1 MRRLPGFIISSVRR
15 CLPVL
20 LAGVVIIF
28 VSAGSLRAD
37 SLHADSAD
45 SGALPAATAQI
56 QALFNQLEIAGNAYN
71 GGGGDAAG
79 RAVLSSGCAGLSGS
93 GVVRDFMAEYLLPF
107 GPGAGA
113 SSSLSTTTSTSAL
126 LRNSAQG
133 ILRNSAQSLLGAGIS
148 AGCAALSGGAVDV
161 GDGAG
166 IGGGLQ
172 DQLMLGLIGAGRQM
186 ANESGLPF
194 LERLELETGTE
205 RGEWVSSVT
214 TIQPLWKDEA
224 GGDHVFTQ
232 LAWRQVDGE
241 DTVNA
246 GLAWRRINAEKT
258 ILYGVNAFFDHAF
271 TMNHNRMS
279 IGADVQTSL
288 LGGSVNKYIPL
299 SGWKSRDVLWEEKA
313 AGGFD
318 AELHGQVPQLPSWT
332 AYIKGYRWDGS
343 DDQYAEPS
351 REIEDTFGFLSQLE
365 YAPVP
370 ALAVRGGL
378 RRENHDGIS
387 GEFALRLNLRFNEP
401 LELQFKPRLHLASVE
416 DRIYNKV
423 SRENTIRVQERRKA
437 SGLLTVTETVG
448 ANTVSGQPGLLGLSV
463 GQTVLMPATV
473 TVANTV
479 GAIARLRFADG
490 AILTI
495 GQNSVV
501 TIDTTLI
508 TLVSGTMQYISGAT
522 NVVINVPGGTIT
534 LLGTDIDLRS
544 DGTLSTVRVRE
555 GSIRL
560 DGTTAGSAT
569 IGVGQMAQSNSGT
582 VTTVAAGTAPYI
594 AHTDDVSAKIDRV
607 ATPVTGIKVA
617 PYPVE
622 APRLVTTATT
632 PGQVITL
639 GLRFNTVVTAAGGP
653 PRLGFTINGNART
666 ADLSAGSG
674 TNDLRFDYTLQG
686 GDAGASTALIVTG
699 FDNNGA
705 TITGDGKAA
714 VTTIADTTLDLG
726 AAVGSTAT
734 LTMNFLTNVY
744 TLLGTTYNSL
754 TAFLTA
760 TGGTFARTSTATYF
774 DAAGTLQTA
783 AAGTPRFDHDPVTL
797 TAKGLLM
804 EEGRTN
810 SYQRSMEFNNAYW
823 TKAAMTIT
831 ADAALAPDGTTTAD
845 LAVPTAVNAFHYV
858 GRAQAFSAVP
868 YTLSVF
874 MKTAGYRYGQIQ
886 FGNHSVATFDLQNG
900 VIAGGAAN
908 ATMTSIG
915 NGWYRCTLTS
925 ANPSA
930 STGAEFTFR
939 PDTSQFGFT
948 GNGTSGGYIWGTQLE
963 QAPFATSYIP
973 TTTVA
978 VARQA
983 DTLTFPASLSWYN
996 SSAGSMVVQA
1006 RPAGVSSNFPQLA
1019 MLGDSTVNNWLA
1031 MTVFPANGYRA
1042 ELKKSAVTDFL
1053 IGAGTMAAG
1062 SLSKASVAYQSG
1074 SSSAVLNAGAASTSA
1089 VAFTPLNANLLS
1101 IGSNLARG
1109 ATDGRYSGHYTGFE
1123 YYPTRLPDATLQT
1136 LTTP

>member
-1 MRRLPGFIISSVRR
+1 MRRLPDFITLSVRR
-15 CLPVL
+15 CLPAL
-20 LAGVVIIF
+20 LAGMVVF
-28 VSAGSLRAD
+28 FGSAVAQATS
-37 SLHADSAD
+37 
-45 SGALPAATAQI
+45 PAATAQI

-107 GPGAGA
+107 GPGAGG

-161 GDGAG
+161 GNGAG

-299 SGWKSRDVLWEEKA
+299 SGWKSRDALWEEKA

-378 RRENHDGIS
+378 RRENHDGSS

-734 LTMNFLTNVY
+734 LTMNFLTNAY

-810 SYQRSMEFNNAYW
+810 RYITSAQIPTSSFGAP
-823 TKAAMTIT
+823 TIT
-831 ADAALAPDGTTTAD
+831 SNVALAPDGTMSADRVVTA
-845 LAVPTAVNAFHYV
+845 APSNGVYGGTASTSVTA
-858 GRAQAFSAVP
+858 GTQ
-868 YTLSVF
+868 YTLSTFVKRESGVNSVRFGAPNSFTNGAGDWITVF
-874 MKTAGYRYGQIQ
+874 DFTTQ
-886 FGNHSVATFDLQNG
+886 TFSGTNVNFSNPQYQD
-900 VIAGGAAN
+900 V
-908 ATMTSIG
+908 G
-915 NGWYRCTLTS
+915 NGWYRLSVTAT
-925 ANPSA
+925 APA
-930 STGAEFTFR
+930 GTTGGGPLVYSQGGAMTFL
-939 PDTSQFGFT
+939 
-948 GNGTSGGYIWGTQLE
+948 IWGHQIE
-963 QAPFATSYIP
+963 AGGFVTSYIP
-973 TTTVA
+973 TTGGIVT
-978 VARQA
+978 RQT
-983 DTLTFPASLSWYN
+983 DSLTFPAGAWYN
-996 SSAGSMVVQA
+996 ASAGSMILQA

-1019 MLGDSTVNNWLA
+1019 MIGDSTVNNWLA